1 MQLQA
6 EINFKKNRSLIGKKL
21 NLLIEGR
28 DLDNNIIIGRT
39 FRDAPEI
46 DGLVIV
52 NGQTESDGL
61 LPVTITG
68 ASTYDLYATP
78 S

>member
-6 EINFKKNRSLIGKKL
+6 DINYKKNRQLIGKKFD
-21 NLLIEGR
+21 LLIEGR
-28 DLDNNIIIGRT
+28 DPDNDILIGRT

-52 NGQTESDGL
+52 NGKVDNDGL

-78 S
+78 T